1 MTYKEETYV
10 LDTLIEIQKTI
21 RSPEFKQLI
30 KETHENN
37 IMLRNIIKYIN
48 TTIAHHNQE
57 NSNDFD
63 RNVLANFIN
72 IYSSNDKKGGFSS
85 FFICLGRCNRYSSI
99 NKKEG
104 LIAINK
110 N

>member
-1 MTYKEETYV
+1 MTYEEEGYV
-10 LDTLIEIQKTI
+10 LDTLIEIQETI

-37 IMLRNIIKYIN
+37 IMLKNIIKYIN

-63 RNVLANFIN
+63 RNVLANVL
-72 IYSSNDKKGGFSS
+72 SSMLD
-85 FFICLGRCNRYSSI
+85 I
-99 NKKEG
+99 NKMFRLG
-104 LIAINK
+104 
-110 N
+110 